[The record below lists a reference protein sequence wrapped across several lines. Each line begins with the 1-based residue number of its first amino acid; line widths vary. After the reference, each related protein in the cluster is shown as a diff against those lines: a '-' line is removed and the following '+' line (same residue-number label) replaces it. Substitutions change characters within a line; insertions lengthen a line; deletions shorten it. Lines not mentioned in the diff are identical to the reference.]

1 MIYFLQVIVSNN
13 NTHSSRSRKLAA
25 ASGFFIRPAA
35 AAAAPPTA
43 LPMLAEIVERWCDS
57 MAKKKAEKKK
67 NKGLSPKQEAF
78 CLAYAASGNATQ
90 AYKAAGYKVK
100 DDNSAAAGAV
110 QLLRNINVKRRLREI
125 ADEVQSKRIMDI
137 KEIQERLSD
146 IGRQETTEEYI
157 TMEGIRMEKHVAAK
171 DALKA
176 MELLGKIQGAFVD
189 RSQVELSGAVPIVIK
204 DDI

>member
-1 MIYFLQVIVSNN
+1 
-13 NTHSSRSRKLAA
+13 
-25 ASGFFIRPAA
+25 
-35 AAAAPPTA
+35 
-43 LPMLAEIVERWCDS
+43 
-57 MAKKKAEKKK
+57 MATKANKKTKKKEKKQEQK
-67 NKGLSPKQEAF
+67 KGLSPMQEAF
-78 CLAYAASGNATQ
+78 CMAYSASGNATQ

-100 DDNSAAAGAV
+100 NDNSAAAGAV
-110 QLLRNINVKRRLREI
+110 QLLRNIKVQERLKEI
-125 ADEVQSKRIMDI
+125 AAEVESKKIMDV

-157 TMEGIRMEKHVAAK
+157 TMEGIRLEKRVAAK

-176 MELLGKIQGAFVD
+176 MELLGKMHGAFLD

>member
-1 MIYFLQVIVSNN
+1 
-13 NTHSSRSRKLAA
+13 
-25 ASGFFIRPAA
+25 
-35 AAAAPPTA
+35 
-43 LPMLAEIVERWCDS
+43 
-57 MAKKKAEKKK
+57 MATKKAEKKK
-67 NKGLSPKQEAF
+67 NKSLSPKQEAF

-110 QLLRNINVKRRLREI
+110 QLLRNINVKRRLQEI

-176 MELLGKIQGAFVD
+176 MELLGKIQGAFLE

>member
-1 MIYFLQVIVSNN
+1 
-13 NTHSSRSRKLAA
+13 
-25 ASGFFIRPAA
+25 
-35 AAAAPPTA
+35 
-43 LPMLAEIVERWCDS
+43 

-110 QLLRNINVKRRLREI
+110 QLLRNIKVKRRLQEI

-137 KEIQERLSD
+137 TEIQERLSD

-157 TMEGIRMEKHVAAK
+157 TMEGIRMEKRVAAK

-176 MELLGKIQGAFVD
+176 MELLGKMHGAFVD
-189 RSQVELSGAVPIVIK
+189 RSQVELSGAVPVVIK

>member
-1 MIYFLQVIVSNN
+1 M
-13 NTHSSRSRKLAA
+13 
-25 ASGFFIRPAA
+25 
-35 AAAAPPTA
+35 
-43 LPMLAEIVERWCDS
+43 
-57 MAKKKAEKKK
+57 
-67 NKGLSPKQEAF
+67 
-78 CLAYAASGNATQ
+78 AYAASGNATQ

-137 KEIQERLSD
+137 TEIQERLSD

-157 TMEGIRMEKHVAAK
+157 TMEGIKMEKRVAAK

-176 MELLGKIQGAFVD
+176 MEQA
-189 RSQVELSGAVPIVIK
+189 SGQLK
-204 DDI
+204 MGN

>member
-1 MIYFLQVIVSNN
+1 
-13 NTHSSRSRKLAA
+13 
-25 ASGFFIRPAA
+25 
-35 AAAAPPTA
+35 
-43 LPMLAEIVERWCDS
+43 

-67 NKGLSPKQEAF
+67 NKSLSPKQEAF

-90 AYKAAGYKVK
+90 SYKAAGYKVK

-110 QLLRNINVKRRLREI
+110 QLLRNIKVKRRLQEI
-125 ADEVQSKRIMDI
+125 ANEVQSKRIMDI
-137 KEIQERLSD
+137 TEIQERLSD

-157 TMEGIRMEKHVAAK
+157 TMEGIRMEKRVAAK

-176 MELLGKIQGAFVD
+176 MELLGKMHGAFVD
-189 RSQVELSGAVPIVIK
+189 RSQVELSGAVPVVIK

>member
-1 MIYFLQVIVSNN
+1 
-13 NTHSSRSRKLAA
+13 
-25 ASGFFIRPAA
+25 
-35 AAAAPPTA
+35 
-43 LPMLAEIVERWCDS
+43 
-57 MAKKKAEKKK
+57 MATKKAEKKK
-67 NKGLSPKQEAF
+67 NKSLSPKQEAF

-110 QLLRNINVKRRLREI
+110 QLLRNINVKRRLQEI

-176 MELLGKIQGAFVD
+176 MELLGKMQGAFLE

>member
-1 MIYFLQVIVSNN
+1 
-13 NTHSSRSRKLAA
+13 
-25 ASGFFIRPAA
+25 
-35 AAAAPPTA
+35 
-43 LPMLAEIVERWCDS
+43 
-57 MAKKKAEKKK
+57 MATKANKKTKKREKKPVQK
-67 NKGLSPKQEAF
+67 NGLSPKQEAF
-78 CLAYAASGNATQ
+78 CLAYAASGNATD
-90 AYKAAGYKVK
+90 AYKKAGYKYASE
-100 DDNSAAAGAV
+100 NAAAANGAR
-110 QLLRNINVKRRLREI
+110 LIRNDKVRARLEEI
-125 ADEVQSKRIMDI
+125 AAEAASKKIMDI

-176 MELLGKIQGAFVD
+176 MELLGKMQGAFLE